1 MKVGERKKMNFN
13 QAPMD
18 DNGVS
23 VKKAME
29 LIKDSP
35 YYDKIYHSLK
45 LDEIQN
51 EFIPISGAKSLV
63 DSVIQMD
70 NKFKKFDVKS
80 ELKNVKCDSLLDKK
94 SAIIEI
100 ANIEDENILKITKS
114 DLIKGITTYS
124 VKSDYLDMFDADKFL
139 NYCLTKEYQDIIDEN
154 LELLDIK
161 NSTNE
166 NWKQFRFLIDDNED
180 YYIRAITSVNRYKD
194 YNLKFSV
201 FVALIALYRV
211 MKAKKEEF
219 IVSYFTCSESDVKVV
234 FRRTNYK
241 NIMKGLDVG
250 FELELVNDEIKRE
263 SVKFNGLFSINYN
276 GEENVSIKPNINGR
290 ILSFSHMVSVEKVS
304 RLLQGLNEA
313 IDEFV
318 ETIYKDAE
326 YIKKAKSPKELK
338 SYLYQKVK
346 NSKHKEFRD
355 KYKKE
360 VQKVIEK
367 ENVNT
372 LYQLLDL
379 MGKVDLMIDDSDIKA
394 KDFWKFKLYEVLVGG
409 KKFEN

>member
-1 MKVGERKKMNFN
+1 MKVGERKKMNLN
-13 QAPMD
+13 ELPIKD
-18 DNGVS
+18 RGIS

-29 LIKDSP
+29 LISDSP
-35 YYDKIYHSLK
+35 YYDEIHKSLK
-45 LDEIQN
+45 LSKIEN
-51 EFIPISGAKSLV
+51 EFIAISGAESLV
-63 DSVIQMD
+63 NSVLVMD
-70 NKFKKFDVKS
+70 NKFKKFDVKAK
-80 ELKNVKCDSLLDKK
+80 LKNVRCNNLLDKK
-94 SAIIEI
+94 KAIIEI
-100 ANIEDENILKITKS
+100 SNIEDEEVLKTTKS
-114 DLIKGITTYS
+114 DLIKGVTAYS

-139 NYCLTKEYQDIIDEN
+139 NYCLVNDYQDIIDEN
-154 LELLDIK
+154 LERLDLK
-161 NSTNE
+161 NESNE
-166 NWKQFRFLIDDNED
+166 NQKQFRFLRDDNQD
-180 YYIRAITSVNRYKD
+180 YYIRAITSVDRYKD
-194 YNLKFSV
+194 YNIKFSV

-211 MKAKKEEF
+211 MKEKKEEF
-219 IVSYFTCSESDVKVV
+219 VVSYFTCSESDIKVV

-241 NIMKGLDVG
+241 SVMKGLDVG

-276 GEENVSIKPNINGR
+276 ETENVSIKPDINGK
-290 ILSFSHMVSVEKVS
+290 IISFSHMISIEKVS
-304 RLLQGLNEA
+304 RLIQGLSEA

-346 NSKHKEFRD
+346 NSKQKEFRE
-355 KYKKE
+355 KYKKD
-360 VQKVIEK
+360 VQKIIEK
-367 ENVNT
+367 ESVNT

-409 KKFEN
+409 KKFDN